1 MKLSILLSFVL
12 LWPSCVIAAKK
23 FSRRILV
30 DDEEALNVKMR
41 SHFVNRARQYDT
53 ESGRRKFQLCHSCDD
68 DVSGAAPKKDLQARR
83 LRLLPNLFS
92 QAKKFV
98 RKASNATRTAIRKQ
112 PKKRSSI
119 ITANTIGPFRNM
131 TIGEIFGEIEQLV
144 GNNPVLV
151 GVGAIVAL
159 TVVVPFLI
167 LESISVTTSTPILC
181 ILGFESS
188 IGFGPC
194 RRRLAQSTFFDKYP
208 AIDVAND
215 FFNTTTNVT
224 LANATQGLIDALNVT
239 EDTFNLI
246 QNVTIGGIFDEITAF
261 AGDRPIIFTAALM
274 TALSVLLP
282 FLVLESIS
290 QATSTPILCILGADS
305 SISFGDCRR
314 KLQVSSAETS
324 TPLSFESSV
333 CERESLACQ
342 MNNALVVLQ
351 DL

>member
-1 MKLSILLSFVL
+1 MKVSALLSFL
-12 LWPSCVIAAKK
+12 LLLPSCVVAAKK
-23 FSRRILV
+23 FSRRIIV
-30 DDEEALNVKMR
+30 DDEEDLIVKMR
-41 SHFVNRARQYDT
+41 SHLVNRVRQYDT

-68 DVSGAAPKKDLQARR
+68 GGGVTKKDAQARR

-92 QAKKFV
+92 QAKKYV
-98 RKASNATRTAIRKQ
+98 RKASNATRTAFRKA
-112 PKKRSSI
+112 PKRSTI
-119 ITANTIGPFRNM
+119 ISANTIGPFRNM
-131 TIGEIFGEIEQLV
+131 TLGEIFGEVQIVITSNPLLV
-144 GNNPVLV
+144 GI
-151 GVGAIVAL
+151 GAIVAL
-159 TVVVPFLI
+159 TVVVPLVI
-167 LESISVTTSTPILC
+167 LESISVTTGTPILC

-188 IGFGPC
+188 ISFGSC

-208 AIDVAND
+208 AIQVAND
-215 FFNTTTNVT
+215 FFNTTTNVP
-224 LANATQGLIDALNVT
+224 LANATQELINVLNVT

-246 QNVTIGGIFDEITAF
+246 QNVTIGGIFDDITAF

-274 TALSVLLP
+274 TSLSVLLP

-314 KLQVSSAETS
+314 KLQPASDQTGTS
-324 TPLSFESSV
+324 LSFESSV